1 MAVRFGR
8 RGGFEVRSAS
18 LHGRYE
24 LSVEW
29 RPGCELYE
37 PVHKLRACCGGK
49 WLTLTDYYGS
59 PAITLRAY
67 FRACRVIGVGD
78 RQKFALLREFFTPG
92 EWPEVEDEVQRV
104 LEAALLGRPLP
115 EERDY
120 FGARSDDWR
129 FGLFE
134 KWVRAEKGEGE

>member
-29 RPGCELYE
+29 RPGCEAYE
-37 PVHKLRACCGGK
+37 PVHKLRACCGGR
-49 WLTLTDYYGS
+49 WLALTDGCFNS
-59 PAITLRAY
+59 LATTLKAY

-78 RQKFALLREFFTPG
+78 RQKFSLLREFFTPG
-92 EWPEVEDEVQRV
+92 EWPEVEDEIQRV
-104 LEAALLGRPLP
+104 LEAAIMGQQLP
-115 EERDY
+115 EERVHRR
-120 FGARSDDWR
+120 AADDWR